1 MLLQLVEPLAFNLD
15 GVIGPHSFGEVP
27 RQRYYQQ
34 VSTIPNITYLAS
46 ELSPYLAEALPE
58 IATDLASKGIE
69 VTATATVRSLSS
81 LGVSLSR
88 RFRRARASSKAYASF
103 EKNWQEAT
111 TPSQREKAIRTL
123 LSEEPGFAA
132 SLDMLLLRRDFV
144 TATAS
149 YCNRFPA
156 LDQDRILSNDY
167 VPISIRP
174 LTDTTFS
181 APSFAQSDIAL
192 EGNHIIEGDGG
203 SGKSTFLRYL
213 AWTAAQTLLQD
224 RHEVAF
230 DDLRL
235 PCWISAADLVDS
247 GDVATALH
255 RAVTSSLGG
264 RLRWPLPSD
273 FFVANAVN
281 GHRNWLIFV
290 DGLDEIESPQRRDVW
305 DAIRLHAE
313 QDGGFRFIVAT
324 RPEAVVSI
332 PTSSA
337 FSYWTVEPINTTG
350 QAGFAASYIADST
363 LREKFVKLLTLREY
377 RFIGGVPLFL
387 AMSAQLF
394 AKTGELHERKIDLYE
409 HYAANALEK
418 ATGADASKMV
428 FLSELLRI
436 IAENDISAA
445 DLVRQHK
452 SLVQALTGSFSAL
465 GAEDALSGLLDRTA
479 LVRCSSNKYT
489 FSHDLLRSY
498 YRALDLARRYSP
510 GSGTLKEVEPF
521 REGWAMMEQLLLRWD
536 LDDQNVEPVLR
547 SLLEYGEEGLQCA
560 AHVIAA
566 ARRQGHSKIAVSIA
580 ERFISEAKESG
591 PLILAH
597 RILVI
602 LAEASVAVR
611 RLLIKELDSTA
622 LTSDTFFA
630 ECLLDAGEFDEAL
643 DHLLWVAGRHDG
655 YPPDKVAAAELL
667 LKHDY
672 REEALEALRDVAENG
687 EEDWTMI
694 DAASILYEQERTP
707 QNRQLLADLCAIDEN
722 TEPDRIFSST
732 LARLMEIGEA
742 ELAIPYLKA
751 AAQLPDEV
759 DALKLGDA
767 VEAARLIAI
776 HQDQLTGK
784 KALEQMLTSCERMRE
799 KAEIARALAD
809 LGFGQEAR
817 SALRSSLDANELE
830 IDWFTIEQLVRL
842 DMADEARS
850 TVEAAVAHLLDG
862 HDGVYKAVN
871 LIEHALP
878 LLDGGAMSSFV
889 LSRARSLRE
898 PQLARS
904 VALLGAP
911 EDARSLLSDFLID
924 DDIGLRIRAAG
935 VLCELGDARLGQREL
950 GTIVRNSEIAV
961 CDRVRAAE
969 TLKSVGLLR
978 HAAFAFARIAR
989 DDSAEVFHRTRAAI
1003 AFDKL
1008 EHGRNHIVWDPL
1020 MALLEDRTQLVADR
1034 VEAAKALICIDGEDG
1049 YDDLVYS
1056 ELLAML
1062 SDEELSERDV
1072 LRVGASLGAR
1082 GWKLNEMPRVH
1093 KALESNE
1100 ISLLAR
1106 IETLQTIG
1114 RYGRNKEVVQ
1124 PLIRIA
1130 AHPATSVELALKA
1143 VNAAWNSDDNSEAQ
1157 ALLGQISRDEGIPP
1171 AWRLKAAKEQRADL
1185 RSGSLLFLAQDDSID
1200 IATRVEALE
1209 TLAIDASVEW
1219 EVVLN
1224 DIANSTEL
1232 TFRDR
1237 RKVAQAADRLK
1248 MPELTKSVIQSIKD
1262 DRPLSIWEMVELAK
1276 LCRELGDG
1284 AGAEQIL
1291 HELLSLPLV
1300 ILISSEDTETVIE
1313 GIELAAALDRE
1324 LAASRL
1330 EQILLSGEIG
1340 WWSIADV
1347 LEAYAKLVGRGQ
1359 ALITAAPIIKELSTS
1374 LRDSVDEEYSGW
1386 PGQAARLLR
1395 RGFYSDY
1402 GSLLVFAENEGNRL
1416 RERVEACALVISYAD
1431 AASPFHSAAQSA
1443 LSRLLCGALSAT
1455 EQVEVAQELHW
1466 AGCHSYMNAWLDQC
1480 LSCPPEDP
1488 KDRRTLAGLLHDLG
1502 RTNEAKTLVESM
1514 DASELLKRLLF
1525 PIDEALVK
1533 SVLEDEVRDGI
1544 TFEQLLSNDDP
1555 VDQVWRAMEYVGE
1568 HGDPRALKLILNAA
1582 KGAGDDS
1589 YCQLDAIECLDQLG
1603 FRKVSRALFAAMPK
1617 NGVESYWLGAQLLR
1631 FGRKSEATQFYI
1643 ESSRAEIEY
1652 NESLVWSGL
1661 ADLMLVAELMESR
1674 SRL

>member
-1 MLLQLVEPLAFNLD
+1 MLLNL
-15 GVIGPHSFGEVP
+15 GGTIGPYLFGAVP
-27 RQRYYQQ
+27 RRGYYQQ
-34 VSTIPNITYLAS
+34 VSTVPNITYLAS
-46 ELSPYLAEALPE
+46 ELLPYLAEVLPE

-69 VTATATVRSLSS
+69 VTATATARSLSS

-88 RFRRARASSKAYASF
+88 RFRRVRASSKAHASF
-103 EKNWQEAT
+103 ERNWQEAT

-156 LDQDRILSNDY
+156 LDQDRVLSNDY
-167 VPISIRP
+167 VPVSIRP
-174 LTDTTFS
+174 LADTTFITP
-181 APSFAQSDIAL
+181 AFAQPDIAA
-192 EGNHIIEGDGG
+192 EGNHIIQGDGG

-213 AWTAAQTLLQD
+213 AWTAAQALLQD

-235 PCWISAADLVDS
+235 PCWIRAADLVDS

-264 RLRWPLPSD
+264 RLRRPLPSD

-290 DGLDEIESPQRRDVW
+290 DGLDEVESPQRRDVW

-332 PTSSA
+332 PTSSV
-337 FSYWTVEPINTTG
+337 FSRWTVEPINTAG
-350 QAGFAASYIADST
+350 QAGFAASYIVDLS
-363 LREKFVKLLTLREY
+363 LRDKFVRLLTLREY

-418 ATGADASKMV
+418 ATGADAGKMA

-436 IAENDISAA
+436 IAENGISAA
-445 DLVRQHK
+445 DLVRHHK

-479 LVRCSSNKYT
+479 LVRCSSDKYT

-521 REGWAMMEQLLLRWD
+521 REGWPVMEQLLLRWD

-566 ARRQGHSKIAVSIA
+566 ARRQGHSKVAVSVA
-580 ERFISEAKESG
+580 ERFITEAKDSE
-591 PLILAH
+591 PTILAH
-597 RILVI
+597 RILAM
-602 LAEASVAVR
+602 LAEASVDVR
-611 RLLIKELDSTA
+611 DLLIEELDSA
-622 LTSDTFFA
+622 AIISDTFIA
-630 ECLLDAGEFDEAL
+630 ECLLDTEEFDVAL

-655 YPPDKVAAAELL
+655 YPPDRVAAAELL

-707 QNRQLLADLCAIDEN
+707 ENRQLLADLCAIDEN
-722 TEPDRIFSST
+722 IDPDRIFSST
-732 LARLMEIGEA
+732 LARLMGIREA

-759 DALKLGDA
+759 NALKLGNA
-767 VEAARLIAI
+767 IEAARLIAI

-817 SALRSSLDANELE
+817 SALCSSLDANELE

-842 DMADEARS
+842 DMADEACS
-850 TVEAAVAHLLDG
+850 TVEAVVAHLLDG
-862 HDGVYKAVN
+862 HHGVYEAVN

-878 LLDGGAMSSFV
+878 LLDGKAMSAFV

-898 PQLARS
+898 PMLARS

-924 DDIGLRIRAAG
+924 NDIDLRIRAAG
-935 VLCELGDARLGQREL
+935 VLCELGDARLGQSEL
-950 GTIVRNSEIAV
+950 RVIVRNSDIAV
-961 CDRVRAAE
+961 RNRMWAAE
-969 TLKSVGLLR
+969 KLKSVGLLR

-989 DDSAEVFHRTRAAI
+989 DDCVEVFHRTRAAI
-1003 AFDKL
+1003 AFDEL
-1008 EHGRNHIVWDPL
+1008 EHERNYIVWDPL
-1020 MALLEDRTQLVADR
+1020 MALLEDRAQLVADR
-1034 VEAAKALICIDGEDG
+1034 VEAAQALFRIDGEDG
-1049 YDDLVYS
+1049 YDDLVYP
-1056 ELLAML
+1056 ELFAML
-1062 SDEELSERDV
+1062 ADDELSERDV

-1082 GWKLNEMPRVH
+1082 GWKLDEMPRVH
-1093 KALESNE
+1093 RALESNE
-1100 ISLLAR
+1100 ISLSAR
-1106 IETLQTIG
+1106 IKALQTIG
-1114 RYGRNKEVVQ
+1114 RYGRNQEVVQ

-1143 VNAAWNSDDNSEAQ
+1143 VKATGNSDGNSKAQ
-1157 ALLGQISRDEGIPP
+1157 VLLGQISRDAGVPP

-1200 IATRVEALE
+1200 IANRVEALE
-1209 TLAIDASVEW
+1209 TLATGASVEW
-1219 EVVLN
+1219 EVLFN

-1232 TFRDR
+1232 TFWDR
-1237 RKVAQAADRLK
+1237 RKIAEAADRLK
-1248 MPELTKSVIQSIKD
+1248 MPALTKSVIQSIKD

-1284 AGAEQIL
+1284 AGAEQVL

-1300 ILISSEDTETVIE
+1300 VLISSEDTETVIE
-1313 GIELAAALDRE
+1313 GIELAAYLDRE

-1330 EQILLSGEIG
+1330 EQILLSEEIG

-1347 LEAYAKLVGRGQ
+1347 LETYARLVGRGR
-1359 ALITAAPIIKELSTS
+1359 ALITAVPIIEELSAG

-1386 PGQAARLLR
+1386 PGYAAQLLK

-1402 GSLLVFAENEGNRL
+1402 GSLLAFAENEGNRL
-1416 RERVEACALVISYAD
+1416 SERVKACALVISYAD
-1431 AASPFHSAAQSA
+1431 AASPFHNVAQGV
-1443 LSRLLCGALSAT
+1443 LSRLLCGELSAK
-1455 EQVEVAQELHW
+1455 EQIEVAQELHR
-1466 AGCHSYMNAWLDQC
+1466 AGCYPDMNAWLDQC
-1480 LSCPPEDP
+1480 LSNPPEDP
-1488 KDRRTLAGLLHDLG
+1488 KDRRTLAGFLHDLG
-1502 RTNEAKTLVESM
+1502 RTNEARILAESM
-1514 DASELLKRLLF
+1514 DASELIKGSLF

-1533 SVLEDEVRDGI
+1533 SVLEDEVRDDI
-1544 TFEQLLSNDDP
+1544 IFEQLLSNDDP
-1555 VDQVWRAMEYVGE
+1555 VDQVWRAREYVEE
-1568 HGDPRALKLILNAA
+1568 HGDLRALKLILNAA
-1582 KGAGDDS
+1582 EGAGDDS

-1603 FRKVSRALFAAMPK
+1603 FRKISRVLFAAMPK
-1617 NGVESYWLGAQLLR
+1617 VGIEPYWFGAQLLR
-1631 FGRKSEATQFYI
+1631 FGRKAEAAPFYI
-1643 ESSRAEIEY
+1643 ESSRAGIEY
-1652 NESLVWSGL
+1652 NENLVWSGL
-1661 ADLMLVAELMESR
+1661 ADLGLVTELMESR
-1674 SRL
+1674 SGL